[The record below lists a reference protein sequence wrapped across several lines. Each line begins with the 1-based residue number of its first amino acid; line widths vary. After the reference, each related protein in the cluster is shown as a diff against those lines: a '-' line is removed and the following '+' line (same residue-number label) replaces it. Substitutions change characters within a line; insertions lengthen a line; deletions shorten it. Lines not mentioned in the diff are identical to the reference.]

1 MGCLGIGLSLLSN
14 FYIKEPGVREK
25 FNISSKKKNIVAEF
39 AKKSEKKSEP
49 KAADEDK
56 RSWIQKLRD
65 SAWDVMLSPTTKNV
79 TIASMFR
86 KFGDMAITCFI
97 PIFIL
102 KTYPS
107 FKSQYAMMSAA
118 ILAILGFTSNIAG
131 GIVSDKFEKRS
142 LMTKSLICVISGLLS
157 CPMIALVTG
166 GHGNFYLA
174 MAGLAAYIFV
184 SGSYNSSAITM
195 MQNSVPSDQTGKIIG
210 AYNLYTNLAQTAS
223 PIVFGFL
230 ATSLGA
236 KSNPQVY
243 GKLITLFITVGYS
256 LSSLFFWRAGLHYK
270 KHMLKE
276 QEKELEAENAA
287 KN

>member
-1 MGCLGIGLSLLSN
+1 MGALGIGLSLFSN
-14 FYIKEPGVREK
+14 FYIREPGVREK
-25 FNISSKKKNIVAEF
+25 FNIKEKKQNIMKSF
-39 AKKSEKKSEP
+39 AKRRGEKVAP
-49 KAADEDK
+49 KADDEDT
-56 RSWIQKLRD
+56 RSWLQKLKG

-102 KTYPS
+102 KSYPS
-107 FKSQYAMMSAA
+107 FKSQYAVMSAA

-131 GIVSDKFEKRS
+131 GIVSDKFEKKS

-157 CPMIALVTG
+157 CPAIALVTG
-166 GHGNFYLA
+166 GHGNFYLC

-210 AYNLYTNLAQTAS
+210 AYNLYTNLAQTLS

-256 LSSLFFWRAGLHYK
+256 ISSLFFWRAGGHYK
-270 KHMLKE
+270 AHMLKE
-276 QEKELEAENAA
+276 QQAEREIEE
-287 KN
+287 